1 MTKFNVLP
9 EEYRVKDSTEKLN
22 PLKLLFPVVMIVFLM
37 ISFLTLGVGVLKNA
51 KLNDRLEGLV
61 LERDVLRAQGEKL
74 IVELGRLKEKESVVV
89 ATTNLLKG
97 DIPLLELFRQ
107 IELSLPG
114 GVWLSS
120 LSAEQEKAQLNGF
133 SYNENDVVLF
143 ATGLMQSPI
152 VGQVGFPNTR
162 RVTRDGHSLV
172 EFRLSCTLVMP

>member
-9 EEYRVKDSTEKLN
+9 EEYRVKDITKKIK
-22 PLKLLFPVVMIVFLM
+22 PLAILFPIIAVALLLPFVM
-37 ISFLTLGVGVLKNA
+37 TATVGILKYRN
-51 KLNDRLEGLV
+51 LSSRLETIIH
-61 LERDVLRAQGEKL
+61 ERDLLRDQGEKL
-74 IVELGRLKEKESVVV
+74 IVELGRLKEKESVII

-120 LSAEQEKAQLNGF
+120 LSAELDKAQINGF

-143 ATGLMQSPI
+143 ATGLMQSSV

-162 RVTRDGHSLV
+162 RVNRDGQSLV
-172 EFRLSCTLVMP
+172 EFRLNCNLVMP

>member
-9 EEYRVKDSTEKLN
+9 EEYRVKDITKKLK
-22 PLKLLFPVVMIVFLM
+22 PLTILFPMVI
-37 ISFLTLGVGVLKNA
+37 LTLFLAFAMTVGVGILKYRD
-51 KLNDRLEGLV
+51 LNNRLETMV
-61 LERDVLRAQGEKL
+61 HERDLLKDQGERL
-74 IVELGRLKEKESVVV
+74 IIELGRLREKESVIV

-120 LSAEQEKAQLNGF
+120 LSAELDKAQINGF

-143 ATGLMQSPI
+143 ATGLMQSSV

-162 RVTRDGHSLV
+162 RVNVDGQSLV
-172 EFRLSCTLVMP
+172 EFRLSCSLVMP